1 MIPNAIFPTCQC
13 ICHFPEFK
21 KYGQVCICECI
32 KEKDVG
38 FSYKIAIEKLEIL
51 SKFNHDKTE
60 DLQCQINELE
70 RIIKEFEKM
79 IRKDKLSPFKCPI
92 CEGKCKIQ
100 FTLPAGGYWED
111 KCMPCEGKG
120 IVWG

>member
-38 FSYKIAIEKLEIL
+38 FSYKIAIVKLEIL
-51 SKFNHDKTE
+51 SKTDKP
-60 DLQCQINELE
+60 QFSINIFGIISNAKAIELY
-70 RIIKEFEKM
+70 I
-79 IRKDKLSPFKCPI
+79 
-92 CEGKCKIQ
+92 
-100 FTLPAGGYWED
+100 
-111 KCMPCEGKG
+111 
-120 IVWG
+120 